1 MATSHLYIAA
11 VAGLMTLAGCHGD
24 APSAASTAMGRLPVP
39 TTAPAVQ
46 SLATTS
52 DVPQTNDVATSINGA
67 TALAQRAA
75 SYAKEVSPNLS
86 ARPNQPAIRMVNPP
100 APLHTPVF
108 ENPPKGDRVAETK
121 DFPDPDSIGLT
132 PKRSALADASM
143 VERHE
148 LIQSPT
154 SQLQD
159 RQVPAAVGVLNS
171 SASDLATTLDRR
183 ARDYPQD
190 LSAQTDD
197 QLLHLVKDD
206 QVPDPQS
213 MSQLAPEDREVL
225 GALID
230 GLTNFRNGLRQN
242 NNMLLSQKVAPL
254 IDMSERLRAQSEL
267 TIPTVVF
274 VTAVSGFGHYT
285 PLKPARFIAGN
296 RQTTYVYFEVENFSS
311 QLNANQLYESHLRVT
326 RVLYTEGNGMPVIT
340 EPSFDLVDTSYRRR
354 HDYFG
359 QGRLVLPANLT
370 IGRYLLKIT
379 VEDLQAR
386 RIAENTIPVEIIAG

>member
-1 MATSHLYIAA
+1 MATSHLYTAA
-11 VAGLMTLAGCHGD
+11 VAGLLMLAGCHGD
-24 APSAASTAMGRLPVP
+24 ASPAASSTAMGRLPVP

-86 ARPNQPAIRMVNPP
+86 ARPDQPAIRMVNPP
-100 APLHTPVF
+100 AVLHTPVV
-108 ENPPKGDRVAETK
+108 ENTQKSDHVAENK

-132 PKRSALADASM
+132 PNRTALADASL
-143 VERHE
+143 VEHHE
-148 LIQSPT
+148 LIQSPAA
-154 SQLQD
+154 QLQD
-159 RQVPAAVGVLNS
+159 RQVPAGVNS
-171 SASDLATTLDRR
+171 SAGELSATLDRR
-183 ARDYPQD
+183 AHDYPQD

-213 MSQLAPEDREVL
+213 MAQLAPEDREVL
-225 GALID
+225 GALLD

-311 QLNANQLYESHLRVT
+311 QLNASQLYESHLRVT